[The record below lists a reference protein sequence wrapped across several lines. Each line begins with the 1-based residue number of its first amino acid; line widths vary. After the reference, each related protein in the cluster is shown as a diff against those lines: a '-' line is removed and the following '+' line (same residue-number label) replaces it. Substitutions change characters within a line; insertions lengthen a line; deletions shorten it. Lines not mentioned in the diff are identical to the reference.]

1 MELKT
6 LKERLKVLDKM
17 TGQPHRE
24 DEDDEIPID
33 EVDLSS
39 EVSAATFKTF
49 VSGVSDCTN
58 MTFNRVKKHWE
69 QNATKHKETVAV
81 LAAITEIIRDK
92 KFEDDNETAYFEL
105 LRHAFLECSTNRTI

>member
-1 MELKT
+1 MLKT

-69 QNATKHKETVAV
+69 QNATKLGFSTKPKNPFLHTKVDPKQST
-81 LAAITEIIRDK
+81 K
-92 KFEDDNETAYFEL
+92 KL
-105 LRHAFLECSTNRTI
+105 

>member
-1 MELKT
+1 MLKT

-69 QNATKHKETVAV
+69 QNATKLGFSTTPKNPFYTQK
-81 LAAITEIIRDK
+81 LALNKAQR
-92 KFEDDNETAYFEL
+92 N
-105 LRHAFLECSTNRTI
+105 CSSFGGNYRNHSRQKV